1 METTGGILMSRR
13 NNKQEWTPERFKEE
27 LLGEDN
33 QLKPFTEE
41 NKAALYALTREQ
53 ALQLDPRLFQRWRFY
68 HEHKTMSAKGA
79 ASSRKRKSE
88 LKDWSSKVRQLL
100 SNTDLTATM
109 INQNKLPKWF
119 NGLDYDEGDMPT
131 PAEVIAASL
140 MAKAMQGD
148 VRAIEELRKMG
159 FGDKVTIDAGE
170 SFFNKSALKLEIV
183 NPNEEIKKMEAK
195 EFGTHQE
202 ESPSLPKS
210 IPKQEQVK
218 EIVMPQANEIPG
230 EENIP
235 LSLQQEFDRQEQER
249 QNPLPQ
255 QNPNVNEHGIDR
267 SILNKVTITKNKNR

>member
-1 METTGGILMSRR
+1 MTFINDSNSDL
-13 NNKQEWTPERFKEE
+13 NN
-27 LLGEDN
+27 
-33 QLKPFTEE
+33 
-41 NKAALYALTREQ
+41 
-53 ALQLDPRLFQRWRFY
+53 
-68 HEHKTMSAKGA
+68 
-79 ASSRKRKSE
+79 
-88 LKDWSSKVRQLL
+88 
-100 SNTDLTATM
+100 
-109 INQNKLPKWF
+109 IN
-119 NGLDYDEGDMPT
+119 
-131 PAEVIAASL
+131 
-140 MAKAMQGD
+140 
-148 VRAIEELRKMG
+148 
-159 FGDKVTIDAGE
+159 
-170 SFFNKSALKLEIV
+170 

-195 EFGTHQE
+195 EFGTHQG